1 MFLVFVFFSVKLAGF
16 HDMHDVSGKESR
28 ARELSCVC
36 VCACAC
42 ILLHSSTYLNWI
54 MKQSWKIFF
63 GRIKKVTCKSLCR
76 DIIMYPRYER
86 CERKQSTD
94 MHVNHFQ
101 QDPMLCVLDHNWA
114 VIVQSELGKY

>member
-1 MFLVFVFFSVKLAGF
+1 M
-16 HDMHDVSGKESR
+16 
-28 ARELSCVC
+28 CVC
-36 VCACAC
+36 
-42 ILLHSSTYLNWI
+42 II
-54 MKQSWKIFF
+54 MAVYSASQFHLPKLDNEAVMEDFL
-63 GRIKKVTCKSLCR
+63 KKKNVTCKSLCR

-114 VIVQSELGKY
+114 VIVQSELGKH

>member
-1 MFLVFVFFSVKLAGF
+1 
-16 HDMHDVSGKESR
+16 MHDVSGKESR

-36 VCACAC
+36 VRARV
-42 ILLHSSTYLNWI
+42 I
-54 MKQSWKIFF
+54 MGVYSASQFHLPKLDSEAVMEDFF
-63 GRIKKVTCKSLCR
+63 WENKKVTCKSLCR

-114 VIVQSELGKY
+114 VIVQSELGKH